1 MRLYTS
7 YPQAEKNIVKAE
19 KTYLKGKS
27 IFIVSLLVIG
37 ITILTVYLTG
47 ENYNRTVTSNLYLSL
62 SIIGTSLFLFM
73 TYGLFYGI
81 GLKDNFPK
89 FREFKIGDFI
99 AQSGTTPDLPSIE
112 VGDGIGELIISV
124 LLWIGMTILIFVLL
138 ILLEAFFWVSIFI
151 ILAML
156 YWVFFRALRFVFS
169 KSKDTKGDIGI
180 SAVYAL
186 TYSVLYLGW
195 IFGIVYLTE
204 ILR

>member
-1 MRLYTS
+1 M
-7 YPQAEKNIVKAE
+7 KVK
-19 KTYLKGKS
+19 KKYLKGKS
-27 IFIVSLLVIG
+27 VFIVSLFVIG

-62 SIIGTSLFLFM
+62 TIIGTALFLFM

-89 FREFKIGDFI
+89 FREFKTGEFI
-99 AQSGTTPDLPSIE
+99 ANSGTAPDLPSIE
-112 VGDGIGELIISV
+112 VGDGIGGLIMSI

-156 YWVFFRALRFVFS
+156 YWVFFRALRLVFS
-169 KSKDTKGDIGI
+169 KSSKTKGDIGI
-180 SAVYAL
+180 SGIYAL
-186 TYSVLYLGW
+186 TYTILYLGW

>member
-1 MRLYTS
+1 MK
-7 YPQAEKNIVKAE
+7 PQ

-27 IFIVSLLVIG
+27 VFIVSLLVIG

-47 ENYNRTVTSNLYLSL
+47 ENYNRTVTTNLYLSL
-62 SIIGTSLFLFM
+62 SIIGTVLFLFM
-73 TYGLFYGI
+73 TYGLYYGI

-89 FREFKIGDFI
+89 FREFKTGEFI
-99 AQSGTTPDLPSIE
+99 ANSGTAPDLPSLE
-112 VGDGIGELIISV
+112 VGDGIGGLIMSI

-156 YWVFFRALRFVFS
+156 YWVFFRALRLVFS
-169 KSKDTKGDIGI
+169 KSPKTKDDIGI
-180 SAVYAL
+180 SAIYSL
-186 TYSVLYLGW
+186 TYTALYLGW

>member
-1 MRLYTS
+1 M
-7 YPQAEKNIVKAE
+7 KAQ

-27 IFIVSLLVIG
+27 VFIVSLLVIG

-62 SIIGTSLFLFM
+62 SIIGTALFLFM
-73 TYGLFYGI
+73 TYGLYNGI

-89 FREFKIGDFI
+89 FREFKTEEFI
-99 AQSGTTPDLPSIE
+99 ANSGTAPDLPSVE
-112 VGDGIGELIISV
+112 VGDGIGGLIMSI

-151 ILAML
+151 IFAML
-156 YWVFFRALRFVFS
+156 YWVFFRALRLVFS
-169 KSKDTKGDIGI
+169 KSPNTKGDIGI
-180 SAVYAL
+180 SAIYSL
-186 TYSVLYLGW
+186 TYTTLYLGW

>member
-1 MRLYTS
+1 M
-7 YPQAEKNIVKAE
+7 KAE

-27 IFIVSLLVIG
+27 VFIVSLLVIG

-47 ENYNRTVTSNLYLSL
+47 ENYNLTITGNLYLSL
-62 SIIGTSLFLFM
+62 SIIGTTLFLFM
-73 TYGLFYGI
+73 TYGLYYGI

-89 FREFKIGDFI
+89 FREFKTGDLI
-99 AQSGTTPDLPSIE
+99 AQSGTTPDLPSME
-112 VGDGIGELIISV
+112 VGDGIGGLIMSI
-124 LLWIGMTILIFVLL
+124 LLWIGMTILIFILL
-138 ILLEAFFWVSIFI
+138 TLLEAFFWISIFI

-156 YWVFFRALRFVFS
+156 YWIFFRALRLVFS

-180 SAVYAL
+180 SAIFSL

>member
-1 MRLYTS
+1 M
-7 YPQAEKNIVKAE
+7 KAQ

-27 IFIVSLLVIG
+27 VFIVSLLVIG
-37 ITILTVYLTG
+37 ITILTVNLSG
-47 ENYNRTVTSNLYLSL
+47 QNYNRTVTSNLYLSL
-62 SIIGTSLFLFM
+62 SIIGTVLFLFM
-73 TYGLFYGI
+73 TYGLYYGI

-89 FREFKIGDFI
+89 FREFKTGDIIG
-99 AQSGTTPDLPSIE
+99 QSGTAPELPSIE
-112 VGDGIGELIISV
+112 VGDGIGGLIMSI

-156 YWVFFRALRFVFS
+156 YWVFFRALKLVFS
-169 KSKDTKGDIGI
+169 KSPKTKGDVGN
-180 SAVYAL
+180 SALYSL
-186 TYSVLYLGW
+186 TYTVVYVGW